1 MMNQKQVVE
10 LLEEYIYDLEADT
23 TTLDRYIEYERGYE
37 DAIRSV
43 VSDLRARLEK
53 IKSAN
58 QISTE
63 RPLQLSD
70 IAEIY

>member
-58 QISTE
+58 QINTE

-70 IAEIY
+70 ISEIY